1 MAAALP
7 EYLWMCIVGG
17 FFGFVYAFGIGAND
31 VANAFASTVA
41 SGSLT
46 LKQAVIVAS
55 IFEFCGAYFLGA
67 TVTNTIRSKIFST
80 KLYAKEPEVVM
91 LGMMTSLVVAS
102 VMLLL
107 ATSWG
112 LPVST
117 THTIVGC
124 IMGFSICAK
133 GFDSI
138 NWDIAKQIFVSWAV
152 SPLVSGG
159 LAFLFFLFVKF
170 AIMKSDHAFDR
181 AVLLFPVVLT
191 VGIGIDLFFILFKGI
206 SNKKKLE
213 LKVALPISFGVGAF
227 FGLIWLLVL
236 GPFVKRR
243 IHAKMSQEEVEA
255 NVSAVDVE
263 DGEAKV
269 IDDPTK
275 EGEEVDQIDVDG
287 EVETSKA
294 TAPTEAEVDGN
305 VIARKSLSQRL
316 ADATYGQDLR
326 AQSYHEN
333 KRSEQ
338 LWDNAENYDLHAEE
352 LFTYVQVFTACLNSF
367 AHGANDVANA
377 IAPISAIVYIYQTGE
392 LNSKSPVQKW
402 ILAYG
407 GLGIVVGLLLYGYII
422 MKTLGYKMTPLSP
435 SRGSC
440 AELAAS
446 LFVVT
451 ASFLGIPVSSTQSIV
466 GAVAGV
472 GLVGGLKNLQWLVL
486 LRICMGW
493 AGIFFTSVLLSAGL
507 FSFVAFS
514 PTLVN

>member
-1 MAAALP
+1 
-7 EYLWMCIVGG
+7 
-17 FFGFVYAFGIGAND
+17 
-31 VANAFASTVA
+31 
-41 SGSLT
+41 
-46 LKQAVIVAS
+46 
-55 IFEFCGAYFLGA
+55 
-67 TVTNTIRSKIFST
+67 
-80 KLYAKEPEVVM
+80 
-91 LGMMTSLVVAS
+91 
-102 VMLLL
+102 
-107 ATSWG
+107 
-112 LPVST
+112 
-117 THTIVGC
+117 
-124 IMGFSICAK
+124 
-133 GFDSI
+133 
-138 NWDIAKQIFVSWAV
+138 V

-159 LAFLFFLFVKF
+159 LAFLFFLFVKYT
-170 AIMKSDHAFDR
+170 IMKSEHAFDR

-191 VGIGIDLFFILFKGI
+191 CGIGIDLFFILFKGI

-213 LKVALPISFGVGAF
+213 LKVALPIAFGVGAF
-227 FGLIWLLVL
+227 CGLIWLLIV
-236 GPFVKRR
+236 GPMVKRR
-243 IHAKMSQEEVEA
+243 IYAKMAEDEA
-255 NVSAVDVE
+255 HVDAVDVE

-275 EGEEVDQIDVDG
+275 EGEEVDQVDVDG
-287 EVETSKA
+287 EVDTPKPA
-294 TAPTEAEVDGN
+294 EAVVDGDA
-305 VIARKSLSQRL
+305 VVKKSLSQRF

-338 LWDNAENYDLHAEE
+338 LWDNAEIYDIHAEE
-352 LFTYVQVFTACLNSF
+352 LFTYIQVFTACLNSF

-377 IAPISAIVYIYQTGE
+377 IAPISAIVYIYQTGA

-407 GLGIVVGLLLYGYII
+407 GVGIVVGLLLYGYII

-472 GLVGGLKNLQWLVL
+472 GLVNGLKNLQWLVL
-486 LRICMGW
+486 LRICLGW
-493 AGIFFTSVLLSAGL
+493 VGIFFSSVLLSAGL

>member
-55 IFEFCGAYFLGA
+55 IFEFCGAFFLGS

-80 KLYAKEPEVVM
+80 KLYANEPEVVM

-102 VMLLL
+102 FMLLL

-117 THTIVGC
+117 THTIVGT

-138 NWDIAKQIFVSWAV
+138 NWTVAKQIFISWAV
-152 SPLVSGG
+152 SPLVSGA
-159 LAFLFFLFVKF
+159 LAFFFFVFVKF
-170 AIMKSDHAFDR
+170 AIMKSEHAFDR

-191 VGIGIDLFFILFKGI
+191 CGIGIDLFFILFKGI

-213 LKVALPISFGVGAF
+213 LKVAIPISFGVGAF
-227 FGLIWLLVL
+227 FGLIWLLFV
-236 GPFVKRR
+236 GPCVKRR
-243 IHAKMSQEEVEA
+243 IYAKMAEEEA
-255 NVSAVDVE
+255 NVDAVDVE

-275 EGEEVDQIDVDG
+275 EGEEVDQVDVDG
-287 EVETSKA
+287 EVDIPKPA
-294 TAPTEAEVDGN
+294 EAVVDGDA
-305 VIARKSLSQRL
+305 VVRKSLSQRF

-338 LWDNAENYDLHAEE
+338 LWDNSENYDIHAEE
-352 LFTYVQVFTACLNSF
+352 LFTYVQVLTACLNSF

-377 IAPISAIVYIYQTGE
+377 IAPISAIVYIYQTGA

-407 GLGIVVGLLLYGYII
+407 GIGIVAGLLLYGYII

-472 GLVGGLKNLQWLVL
+472 GLVNGLKNLQWLVL
-486 LRICMGW
+486 LRICLGW
-493 AGIFFTSVLLSAGL
+493 VGIFFSSVLLSAGL